1 VSERRET
8 PWERWSRDPRP
19 LQHLTGEE
27 LARAFVTYLER
38 AVTNDRLV
46 PIDGIL
52 YELPRALSPGGRR
65 GEKVVVTHRLLEGT
79 YHVVCGGRLV
89 RIHEVDLAANARSPR
104 ARRGPAAPEETETP
118 PEKTAA
124 DLAFER
130 ELGPVVDGDGSVLP
144 AAATSERRDE
154 HEDHHPPPDE
164 ERETT

>member
-1 VSERRET
+1 MTERRET

-19 LQHLTGEE
+19 LQHLTGED

-38 AVTNDRLV
+38 TVTNDRLV
-46 PIDGIL
+46 PIDSL
-52 YELPRALSPGGRR
+52 FYELPRELSPGGRR

-79 YHVVCGGRLV
+79 YHVVCGDRLV

-104 ARRGPAAPEETETP
+104 ARRGEPAAEETATP
-118 PEKTAA
+118 AEKTAA

-144 AAATSERRDE
+144 ATDEPRDE

-164 ERETT
+164 EAETP